1 MENGIISDKI
11 ANVTNYKDELT
22 GFNDVLGV
30 ERQVK
35 IYQWVE
41 NKEFL
46 EDKNRYVYSYF
57 KKWVE
62 EPVDSTAFY
71 DRSKNNSC
79 GEKNTYQNKY
89 FLVDKIV
96 TKQNGYFLDKKY
108 FSNKIHFKDVE
119 FKDGTVIYGTIIKKK
134 VKKINVEQENDDSGH
149 IDLDYYV
156 SSMNKSTVVK
166 SRDKFIAY
174 NNILTNSKDIE
185 KPEICDN
192 IIKYRVFN
200 PKNVLALGAVK
211 DKKIVPYDDFI
222 LVEFDK
228 SINNKFL
235 IIRKLRFLSVI
246 IVIISLIIFVT
257 SFILYKLR
265 IHKTFTLKRV
275 PFFNEYLVYSRWSN
289 FNTMCVVSIVLLISV
304 HYTYFIAVPIALLII
319 AKNIDY
325 YSI

>member
-1 MENGIISDKI
+1 M
-11 ANVTNYKDELT
+11 
-22 GFNDVLGV
+22 
-30 ERQVK
+30 
-35 IYQWVE
+35 
-41 NKEFL
+41 
-46 EDKNRYVYSYF
+46 
-57 KKWVE
+57 
-62 EPVDSTAFY
+62 
-71 DRSKNNSC
+71 
-79 GEKNTYQNKY
+79 
-89 FLVDKIV
+89 
-96 TKQNGYFLDKKY
+96 
-108 FSNKIHFKDVE
+108 
-119 FKDGTVIYGTIIKKK
+119 
-134 VKKINVEQENDDSGH
+134 EQENDDSGH